1 MIPQFQILAYSFDK
15 SPSENLLQALR
26 TSAAINGEFAA
37 VFFSDADENGYWDTY
52 AQVNADGTMRGIDM
66 AHYIKNIYDGTVPT
80 CLVEKIFRE
89 VGRLVYNISDTVGLG
104 GLGCAIGGFLNDIG
118 GGISKITKKSIICT
132 AVTDSVDSGSS
143 VLETIKKFNVENIM
157 DTEEGMAIYREYLV
171 VGKKIV
177 DKLNSIESGSSE
189 YRYLYNTFVIP
200 VYDISVDL
208 TLNKE
213 DKLKKFLVKYFEMLD
228 YLVDKYEIKVS
239 SAYTKKRIEYGM

>member
-1 MIPQFQILAYSFDK
+1 MIPQFQVLAYSFDK
-15 SPSENLLQALR
+15 SPSENLQQALR
-26 TSAAINGEFAA
+26 TSAAVNGEFAA

-52 AQVNADGTMRGIDM
+52 AQVNVDGTMRGIDM
-66 AHYIKNIYDGTVPT
+66 AHYIKNIYDGTVPA

-89 VGRLVYNISDTVGLG
+89 VGRLIYNIGDAVGLG
-104 GLGCAIGGFLNDIG
+104 DLGCAIGGFLDDIG
-118 GGISKITKKSIICT
+118 LGVVGNKVSIICT
-132 AVTDSVDSGSS
+132 AVTESVDSGSN
-143 VLETIKKFNVENIM
+143 VLETIKKFSVENIM
-157 DTEEGMAIYREYLV
+157 DTEDGMAGYREYLV

-239 SAYTKKRIEYGM
+239 SAYTKKRIKYGM